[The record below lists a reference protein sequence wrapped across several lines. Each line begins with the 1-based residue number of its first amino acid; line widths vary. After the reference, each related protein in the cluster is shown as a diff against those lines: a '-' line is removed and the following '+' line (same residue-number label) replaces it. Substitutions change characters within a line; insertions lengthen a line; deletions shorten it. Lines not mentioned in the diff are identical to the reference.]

1 MPEANDPAGQT
12 AAGPQ
17 VSRPAE
23 ENNIPAGEPSGS
35 EVLSQSEVESLLAQ
49 VAGQENGGSSVQPAN
64 ENAALRVGGVQP
76 YDFRQPVLLSPGELR
91 RLRRHHEEFIRALGA
106 RLSIYM
112 RLEFG
117 LQLAGLQTIP
127 YRKFVGA
134 LPKTTHLSLFKVE
147 PLRGIG
153 IIDIPLRLGLTL
165 VDRLLGGPAQ
175 SITTEH
181 AFSEIELALLDQVVQ
196 LVLSEWCRQWS
207 SLEEGNAALL
217 GHETNAQFLQ
227 TAPPDTLMLVLAMEA
242 RLGECVEPIQLAFPC
257 SALEALIR
265 KLSRATELV
274 EDRPRLPAA
283 APKWNRNLDDVP
295 VPVTAIWDDLTL
307 SAREVANLK
316 PGDIVPLDPRS
327 ARQVKLRLADVPK
340 FQGSLGTA
348 AGKWA
353 VAVSEVLRLP

>member
-12 AAGPQ
+12 AAVQ
-17 VSRPAE
+17 ETA
-23 ENNIPAGEPSGS
+23 AGQQPSGG

-49 VAGQENGGSSVQPAN
+49 VEGVSTLNPQPST
-64 ENAALRVGGVQP
+64 VSGGVQP
-76 YDFRQPVLLSPGELR
+76 YDFRQPVLLSPAELR
-91 RLRRHHEEFIRALGA
+91 RLRLHHEEFIRALGA

-117 LQLAGLQTIP
+117 LQLAGLQTVS

-153 IIDIPLRLGLTL
+153 VLDIPLRLGLTL

-175 SITTEH
+175 SVTTEH

-196 LVLSEWCRQWS
+196 LVLSEWCHQWS
-207 SLEEGNAALL
+207 GLEAGHPALL
-217 GHETNAQFLQ
+217 GHETSPQFLQ

-257 SALEALIR
+257 SALEPLIR
-265 KLSRATELV
+265 KLGQFTELV
-274 EDRPRLPAA
+274 EDRPRLPAT

-327 ARQVKLRLADVPK
+327 TGQVKLRLADIPK
-340 FQGSLGTA
+340 FKGSLGTA
-348 AGKWA
+348 GGKWA
-353 VAVSEVLRLP
+353 VAVSDVLRLP